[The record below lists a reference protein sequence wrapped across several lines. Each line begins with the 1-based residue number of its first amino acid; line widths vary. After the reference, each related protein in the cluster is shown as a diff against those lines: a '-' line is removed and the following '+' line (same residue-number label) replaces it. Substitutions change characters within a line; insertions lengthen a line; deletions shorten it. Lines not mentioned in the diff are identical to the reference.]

1 MAVVFIA
8 QVFNVPLDFWQQA
21 TIIGILMVTSKG
33 AGGISGSGFV
43 VLASSLA
50 AIKVIPVEGLALLI
64 GIDRF
69 MSQGRAI
76 TNTISNAVATVVIAR
91 NENLLDMDVYNSVV
105 ERKTAKQSKVFPLT
119 QEAVSKAL

>member
-1 MAVVFIA
+1 
-8 QVFNVPLDFWQQA
+8 
-21 TIIGILMVTSKG
+21 MVTSKG

-105 ERKTAKQSKVFPLT
+105 EGKTAKQSKVFPLT